1 MSLAVGVIGAGVMGA
16 EHARILRE
24 ETRGAHLAAVADAD
38 RARAEAATG
47 GAGGVRV
54 FDRAADLIADPDV
67 DAVMI
72 VAPDALHAGLV
83 RACLAAGKPVLCE
96 KPLTATAAESLALVG
111 AEVAL
116 GRRLI
121 QVGYMRRFDPGYR
134 AMKAALKAD
143 EIGAARILH
152 NTHRNAAAPEWFTGA
167 MPITNSFV
175 HEADIT
181 RWLLDAEMTAAN
193 LQTGPGGDPLL
204 ITMRAANGVLV
215 STEVFMNCAYGY
227 HVEAELVGQTGT
239 LTLAQPDP
247 LLVNRQGTRSQSY
260 PDNWVPRFASAYVA
274 QTNAWVRSLKTGQPC
289 GASAWDGYIATA
301 LAEQLATGLGQASPV
316 TFTFPARPALY
327 EDAA

>member
-1 MSLAVGVIGAGVMGA
+1 MSRGIGVIGAGVMGA

-24 ETRGAHLAAVADAD
+24 ETRGAHLAGVADAD
-38 RARAEAATG
+38 RGRAEAAAA
-47 GAGGVRV
+47 GAKV

-72 VAPDALHAGLV
+72 VAPDALHAELV

-96 KPLTATAAESLALVG
+96 KPLAATAAESIALVE

-121 QVGYMRRFDPGYR
+121 QVGYMRRFDPGYL
-134 AMKAALKAD
+134 AMKAAM
-143 EIGAARILH
+143 ARGEVGKPVLLH
-152 NTHRNAAAPEWFTGA
+152 NTHRNASAPEWFVGA

-181 RWLLDAEMTAAN
+181 RWLLDCEMTEAT
-193 LQTGPGGDPLL
+193 LHTGPGGDPLL
-204 ITMRAANGVLV
+204 ITMRAASGVLV

-239 LTLAQPDP
+239 LTLAQPNP
-247 LLVNRQGTRSQSY
+247 LVVNRQGARTQGY
-260 PDNWVPRFASAYVA
+260 PDNWVPRFATAYVA
-274 QTNAWVRSLKTGQPC
+274 QTNAWVRSLRTGQPC
-289 GASAWDGYIATA
+289 GASAWDGYVATA
-301 LAEQLATGLGQASPV
+301 LAEQLAKGLHSAAPV
-316 TFTFPARPALY
+316 TFTFPPKPALY
-327 EDAA
+327 EDAE